1 MSKRQPNEVLPASP
15 GNAVDA
21 PGVLSLDGK
30 VALVTG
36 ASSGIGR
43 AIALAYAAAG
53 ADVVL
58 TYRTNRRGADETADG
73 ARAAGRR
80 VESIRADVAE
90 RADVDALGDALRRT
104 FGRVDVWVNNA
115 GADILTGDAARL
127 SRIEKLDRL
136 LLVYLRGTVLA
147 SWKAVELM
155 DVQPSGGVILNMS
168 WDHVLG

>member
-53 ADVVL
+53 ADVAL
-58 TYRTNRRGADETADG
+58 TYRANRAGADETAERV
-73 ARAAGRR
+73 RAAGRR
-80 VESIRADVAE
+80 VEPIRADVAE
-90 RADVDALGDALRRT
+90 ATDLEALADALRRS
-104 FGRVDVWVNNA
+104 FGRVDVWVNN
-115 GADILTGDAARL
+115 
-127 SRIEKLDRL
+127 
-136 LLVYLRGTVLA
+136 
-147 SWKAVELM
+147 
-155 DVQPSGGVILNMS
+155 
-168 WDHVLG
+168 

>member
-15 GNAVDA
+15 GAAVDA
-21 PGVLSLDGK
+21 PRVVSLDGK

-58 TYRTNRRGADETADG
+58 TYRTNRRGADETAHG

-90 RADVDALGDALRRT
+90 EYDLDAPPDAL
-104 FGRVDVWVNNA
+104 
-115 GADILTGDAARL
+115 AR
-127 SRIEKLDRL
+127 
-136 LLVYLRGTVLA
+136 
-147 SWKAVELM
+147 
-155 DVQPSGGVILNMS
+155 QF
-168 WDHVLG
+168 

>member
-15 GNAVDA
+15 GTAVDA

-43 AIALAYAAAG
+43 AIARAYAAAG

-58 TYRTNRRGADETADG
+58 TYRTNRRGADETVEV

-80 VESIRADVAE
+80 AEAIRADVAE
-90 RADVDALGDALRRT
+90 PGDLDAL
-104 FGRVDVWVNNA
+104 
-115 GADILTGDAARL
+115 AD
-127 SRIEKLDRL
+127 
-136 LLVYLRGTVLA
+136 
-147 SWKAVELM
+147 
-155 DVQPSGGVILNMS
+155 
-168 WDHVLG
+168 

>member
-1 MSKRQPNEVLPASP
+1 MSKRQTDDVLRA
-15 GNAVDA
+15 A
-21 PGVLSLDGK
+21 PGGQDAAAQTFSLGGR

-90 RADVDALGDALRRT
+90 QADVDALGDALRRT
-104 FGRVDVWVNNA
+104 FGRVDVWVNNRSEERRA
-115 GADILTGDAARL
+115 GKG
-127 SRIEKLDRL
+127 
-136 LLVYLRGTVLA
+136 
-147 SWKAVELM
+147 
-155 DVQPSGGVILNMS
+155 
-168 WDHVLG
+168 